1 MIKEWLSEL
10 KRGQRHFTDA
20 GRGDMQLLPL
30 KSLSVVQQR
39 MFCIYNKIKWPGT
52 QMTTTGGNKYLH

>member
-1 MIKEWLSEL
+1 MIKEWLPEL
-10 KRGQRHFTDA
+10 KRRQRQFTDA

-39 MFCIYNKIKWPGT
+39 MFCIYNKVKWPGN
-52 QMTTTGGNKYLH
+52 QNRRK